1 MTPAADRAHL
11 SRALS
16 AVAGRARPIGA
27 IAVVAAVVGGVILR
41 RTGVDLGAATAP
53 LFWVNFH
60 DKYRFGP
67 AHPWWPAPVLAAT
80 LAAAIVL
87 LRARRLPSPLFLVGA
102 FAVALGARLG
112 LNTAQFGRDE
122 WTWPLTRPNSVE
134 TEYPAAYHLV
144 AGQVGAFVDHFAEL
158 VPHLPIHPSGHPVG
172 ATLAFYALDQAT
184 GSPAG
189 TAFVLSALGALAV
202 VPTFLLGRSLGDEMS
217 ARLAVVL
224 FALAP
229 QTLLYGATSYDGAFV
244 PVTTLAVWLL
254 VTRPAVWGAL
264 VLAGAFLLSYALAI
278 VGLFAA
284 LVVGRRQ
291 GVRIVVATVVTTLA
305 VLAVLAL
312 VFGYD
317 PIRAVLATR
326 DAYERGIGGRRP
338 YGYWV
343 IGGPAAFL
351 IVLGPLLAE
360 RLLQGVERGGAAARA
375 LAICVLVAAASG
387 VMEAEVERIWQF
399 LVPLAAV
406 AAAPY
411 ATARRWVWLGL
422 AAGLLQAYAI
432 ELHWDTTF

>member
-1 MTPAADRAHL
+1 MAPGDRHL
-11 SRALS
+11 RRVLG
-16 AVAGRARPIGA
+16 AVAARARPIGA
-27 IAVVAAVVGGVILR
+27 VVVVAAVVGGFLLR
-41 RTGVDLGAATAP
+41 RAGVDLGAATAP
-53 LFWVNFH
+53 MFWVNFH

-67 AHPWWPAPVLAAT
+67 AHPWWPVPVLMAA
-80 LAAAIVL
+80 LVVAIAL
-87 LRARRLPSPLFLVGA
+87 LRARGLSSPLFLLGA
-102 FAVALGARLG
+102 FALALGARLG

-144 AGQVGAFVDHFAEL
+144 DGHVRAFIDNFAEL
-158 VPHLPIHPSGHPVG
+158 VPELPIHPSGHPVG

-189 TAFVLSALGALAV
+189 TAFVLSALGALAI
-202 VPTFLLGRSLGDEMS
+202 VPTFLLGRSLGDDTA

-229 QTLLYGATSYDGAFV
+229 QTLLYGATSYDAAFV
-244 PVTTLAVWLL
+244 PITTLAVWLL
-254 VTRPAVWGAL
+254 VTRTAIWGAL
-264 VLAGAFLLSYALAI
+264 VLGTAFLLSYALAV

-284 LVVGRRQ
+284 LVVTRRQ
-291 GVRIVVATVVTTLA
+291 RTRIVVVTVATTLA
-305 VLAVLAL
+305 ILASL
-312 VFGYD
+312 VVAFGYD
-317 PIRAVLATR
+317 PAGAVLATR

-338 YGYWV
+338 YWYWV

-360 RLLQGVERGGAAARA
+360 RLLHGIERGGPAARA
-375 LAICVLVAAASG
+375 LATCVLVAAATG
-387 VMEAEVERIWQF
+387 VIEAEVERIWQF

-432 ELHWDTTF
+432 EMHWDTTF